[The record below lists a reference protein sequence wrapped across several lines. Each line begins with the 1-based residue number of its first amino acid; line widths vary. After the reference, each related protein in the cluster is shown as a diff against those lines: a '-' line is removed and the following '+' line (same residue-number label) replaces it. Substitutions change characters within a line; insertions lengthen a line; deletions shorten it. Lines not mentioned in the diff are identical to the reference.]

1 MEIRADEV
9 KFGETIKLD
18 AGQLQEFFDKLEAM
32 DQEKFIN
39 RNLCYAGEDEIE
51 EAYIDNQ
58 VDFPDGKEEE
68 VDYIDQCSNEDLFE
82 VLQHILCNF
91 SHTTFKKVP
100 LSKDKAVKIVEDMY
114 NWLNIK

>member
-9 KFGETIKLD
+9 KFGKTIKLD

-58 VDFPDGKEEE
+58 VDSPDEKEEE
-68 VDYIDQCSNEDLFE
+68 DDYIDRCSSEELFE
-82 VLQHILCNF
+82 ELQHILSNF
-91 SHTTFKKVP
+91 NHTSYKKVP
-100 LSKDKAVKIVEDMY
+100 LSKDKAMKIVEDMY
-114 NWLNIK
+114 NWMNIK

>member
-1 MEIRADEV
+1 MEIKDCEV
-9 KFGETIKLD
+9 THLEPIKVD
-18 AGQLQEFFDKLEAM
+18 AGKLQEFFERLEAM

-68 VDYIDQCSNEDLFE
+68 VDYIDQCSKEDLFE

-114 NWLNIK
+114 NWFNIK